1 MIHLA
6 GGVALL
12 LWGLRMV
19 RTGAMRAFGGDLRRI
34 LSGALSNRMAAFAC
48 GLGVTAV
55 LQSATA
61 TALMT
66 ASFASRGLVTTA
78 VALAVVLGADV
89 GTAMVAQ
96 LLSFD
101 LRWLS
106 PVLLAL
112 GVLAFS
118 STLPTRWRD
127 LGRAAVGLGLMLLA
141 LRLIVEATHPLR
153 DSSVVHDVLAALANE
168 RLLAVILIA
177 ALTWLV
183 HSSLAMVL
191 LAISLA
197 DVGLLPPALAL
208 ACVLGANL
216 GGALPALVATWRGE
230 AGARRVTIGNLIFR
244 AVGVALT
251 LPFLGQILV
260 WLPLLDDDMGR
271 QIANFHAGFNLAL
284 AIVFLPLVGIVAAR
298 LDKWIVEREGPET
311 PGAPKYLDESALES
325 PALALS
331 AAARE
336 TLRMGD
342 DLKAMLDDTLTAFR
356 TDDRKVAEAVG
367 ARDDAI
373 DRLCEEVK
381 TYLLR
386 IQPDALSDADARR
399 SMEILQYATNLEHAG
414 DIVEKNLIELAVK
427 KIKNRVNFSDEGFAE
442 IAALHADLL
451 ETLRLSLAVFMNG
464 DLAMARR
471 LIAEKVEFRE
481 RERAAA
487 QTHLERLRGRN
498 PDTIET
504 SSLHLDVLRDL
515 KRIHSHLVSVAYP
528 ILEAAGALR
537 DSRLAPEKSPRRSR
551 AKDASE
557 SPITR

>member
-19 RTGAMRAFGGDLRRI
+19 RTGAMRAFGGDLRKA
-34 LSGALSNRMAAFAC
+34 LSGALSNRVSAFAC

-66 ASFASRGLVTTA
+66 ASFASRGLVTTS

-101 LRWLS
+101 LGWLS
-106 PVLLAL
+106 PVLLAF
-112 GVLAFS
+112 GTVAFM

-141 LRLIVEATHPLR
+141 LKLIVEATHPLR
-153 DSSVVHDVLAALANE
+153 DSAVVHDVLGALAGE
-168 RLLAVILIA
+168 RLLAVVLVA
-177 ALTWLV
+177 GLTWLV

-197 DVGLLPPALAL
+197 DAGLLPPQLAL

-216 GGALPALVATWRGE
+216 GGALPALVATWHGE

-244 AVGVALT
+244 ATGVALT
-251 LPFLGQILV
+251 LPFLATILAH
-260 WLPLLDDDMGR
+260 LPSLDADMGR
-271 QIANFHAGFNLAL
+271 QIANFHALFNLAL
-284 AIVFLPLVGIVAAR
+284 AVVFLPAVGLAAAR
-298 LDKWIVEREGPET
+298 LDTWIAERDT
-311 PGAPKYLDESALES
+311 PDVPGTPRYLDEAALES

-331 AAARE
+331 AASRE

-342 DLKAMLDDTLTAFR
+342 ELKAMLDDTLVAFR
-356 TDDRKVAEAVG
+356 ADDRKVAEAVG

-386 IQPDALSDADARR
+386 IPHDSLSDSDARR
-399 SMEILQYATNLEHAG
+399 AMEILQYATNLEHAG
-414 DIVEKNLIELAVK
+414 DIVEKNLIELALK
-427 KIKNRVNFSDEGFAE
+427 KIKNRVNFSEEGFAE

-464 DLAMARR
+464 DVAMARR
-471 LIAEKVEFRE
+471 MLAEKVEFRE

-537 DSRLAPEKSPRRSR
+537 DSRLAPEKTPRRPR
-551 AKDASE
+551 AKPAGE
-557 SPITR
+557 SPVPR

>member
-1 MIHLA
+1 
-6 GGVALL
+6 
-12 LWGLRMV
+12 MV
-19 RTGAMRAFGGDLRRI
+19 RTGAMRAFGGDLRKI
-34 LSGALSNRMAAFAC
+34 LSGALSNRLSAFAC
-48 GLGVTAV
+48 GLCVTAV

-61 TALMT
+61 TAMMT

-89 GTAMVAQ
+89 GTALVAQ
-96 LLSFD
+96 LLSLD
-101 LRWLS
+101 LSWLS

-112 GVLAFS
+112 GVAAFL

-141 LRLIVEATHPLR
+141 LKLIVEATHPLR
-153 DSSVVHDVLAALANE
+153 DSVVVHEVLAALAGE
-168 RLLAVILIA
+168 RLLAVLLVA

-197 DVGLLPPALAL
+197 DAGLLPPQLAL

-216 GGALPALVATWRGE
+216 GGALPALVATWHGE
-230 AGARRVTIGNLIFR
+230 AGARRVTLGNLIFR
-244 AVGVALT
+244 AAGVALT
-251 LPFLGQILV
+251 LPFLGTILV
-260 WLPLLDDDMGR
+260 YLPLIEADMGR

-284 AIVFLPLVGIVAAR
+284 AVLFLPLVGLVAAW
-298 LDKWIVEREGPET
+298 LDKTIAEREGPDA
-311 PGAPKYLDESALES
+311 PGAPKYLDEAALES
-325 PALALS
+325 PALAL
-331 AAARE
+331 AAASRE

-342 DLKAMLDDTLTAFR
+342 ELKAMLEDTLTAFR
-356 TDDRKVAEAVG
+356 TDDRKIAEAIG
-367 ARDDAI
+367 DRDDAI

-386 IQPDALSDADARR
+386 IPHDSLSDSDARR

-414 DIVEKNLIELAVK
+414 DIVEKNLIELAIK

-442 IAALHADLL
+442 IAALHAELL

-464 DLAMARR
+464 DVAMARR
-471 LIAEKVEFRE
+471 MLAEKVEFRE

-528 ILEAAGALR
+528 ILETAGVLR
-537 DSRLAPEKSPRRSR
+537 ESRLAPEKAPRRAR
-551 AKDASE
+551 AKPSTEGASE
-557 SPITR
+557 SPVPR